1 LAGAYHAGSQMTKLS
16 SPTVAIIG
24 AGLGGIAAAVHLKR
38 AGISFTIFEKA
49 AGPGGTWWDNTY
61 PGAECDIEIAFYSYS
76 FMPHDW
82 PRTHAS
88 QPEIQAYIQTVIDRF
103 ALGPHLQ
110 FDTAIE
116 SAVWDDQCHD
126 YTLTKADGTTM
137 RFDAVVAALGL
148 LNVPRYPDWPGL
160 EKFPG
165 PKFHTA
171 RWQHQHDLRGKHVAV
186 VGNGSSAAQ
195 VVPAIAPVAGHV
207 SMFAR
212 EPAYVMHKGERD
224 LTPAERRARGTPLGR
239 KRERARIFMRIE
251 RAMSVRDPQ
260 SRTQRDMV
268 AKYVAYRDEVFAG
281 RPDLIAKT
289 TPEYPF
295 ACKRPIGSS
304 DLFPALTRDNV
315 TLIQRSVAAVNE
327 RGLIDTDGI
336 EYPCDVIVMS
346 TGFQP
351 WNFLATLQVIGRGG
365 REIHGVWGDQPEAFL
380 GIQVAGFPN
389 FFMMYGP
396 NTNYMC
402 VTFMLERQAEYIAA
416 AMRRL
421 RKERATAIDVRRSI
435 QDFYNVFVGIS
446 LSKKTLEANCHNYYH
461 SASGRNVVTWPWR
474 GTWYTILTRIAGIAL
489 FTRRATAE
497 RHPQHLELERS
508 STLPEV
514 APAIAGARS

>member
-1 LAGAYHAGSQMTKLS
+1 MMKKS
-16 SPTVAIIG
+16 SPSVAIIG
-24 AGLGGIAAAVHLKR
+24 AGLGGIATAVHLKR
-38 AGISFTIFEKA
+38 AGFAFTIFEKS

-88 QPEIQAYIQTVIDRF
+88 QPEIQAYIQKVIDHF
-103 ALGPHLQ
+103 ELGPHLR
-110 FDTAIE
+110 FNTAITT
-116 SAVWDDQCHD
+116 AVWDDQYHH
-126 YTLTKADGTTM
+126 YTLTDGDGNEM
-137 RFDAVVAALGL
+137 KYDAVVAALGL

-160 EKFPG
+160 EKFTG

-171 RWQHQHDLRGKHVAV
+171 RWEHQHDLRGKHVAV

-212 EPAYVMHKGERD
+212 EPAYIMFKGERD
-224 LTPAERRARGTPLGR
+224 LTAEERRERSTPLGL
-239 KRERARIFMRIE
+239 KRERARVFMRIE
-251 RAMSVRDPQ
+251 KAMGVRDPQ
-260 SRTQRDMV
+260 SETQKNMV
-268 AKYVAYRDEVFAG
+268 AAYFNYRDRVFAD
-281 RPDLIAKT
+281 RPDLREKT

-304 DLFPALTRDNV
+304 DLFPALTRENV
-315 TLIQRSVAAVNE
+315 SLIKRSVAAVNE
-327 RGLIDTDGI
+327 RGVIDTEGV
-336 EYPCDVIVMS
+336 EYPADVLVMA

-351 WNFLATLQVIGRGG
+351 WNFLATLKLVGRGG
-365 REIHGVWGDQPEAFL
+365 REIHGAWGDTSEAFL

-402 VTFMLERQAEYIAA
+402 VTFMLERQAEYIAR
-416 AMRRL
+416 AMKRL
-421 RKERATAIDVRRSI
+421 IKTGATAIDVRRSV
-435 QDFYNVFVGIS
+435 QDVYNFFVDRS
-446 LSKKTLEANCHNYYH
+446 LSQKTLEGNCHNYYH

-474 GTWYTILTRIAGIAL
+474 GTWYALLTNIAGIAQ
-489 FTRRATAE
+489 FTRTANGE
-497 RHPQHLELERS
+497 RHPKHLERERS
-508 STLPEV
+508 STLPGV
-514 APAIAGARS
+514 AAATTNAQI